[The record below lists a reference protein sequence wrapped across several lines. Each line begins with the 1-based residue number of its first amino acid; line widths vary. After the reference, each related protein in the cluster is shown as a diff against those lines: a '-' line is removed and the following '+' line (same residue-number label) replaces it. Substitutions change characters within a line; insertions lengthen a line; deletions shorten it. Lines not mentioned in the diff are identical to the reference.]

1 MADSKLV
8 LAVEKASGKEIIV
21 PDGMTKDEVLTQSVL
36 RDVAGPN
43 YVAGRDLIAWGRDF
57 TQDPDLLNKTL
68 DNFAVK
74 YAMTFMKYTMA
85 THPLSMFYRGILS
98 LGGKI
103 EGAVFN
109 PSKPV
114 DFSMQTLGVENP
126 WAVKFVEKHADTYT
140 FLFSKKDKAT
150 IVDTVDDQYFN
161 DYRTFNDWV
170 YGNIASLVNGM
181 VLSEMQTLQTAI
193 LNAIYEGKLTSID
206 AKTGATIPSLKTATA
221 GTAPTTL
228 EMATTMKQIEADLQ
242 YYSSKYN
249 SLKWQQGTA
258 AEQIWSLVPSVDS
271 VNIDMQLGANMFNA
285 DLLYDQY
292 IKRFR
297 VPVWPDLWKYSK
309 DHVVTPEDISSDFV
323 DGNTNLIGST
333 IKAGSVAAPGATDA
347 FKALDGS
354 AIKPIVLDQDVIQ
367 MWDKKR
373 TRLRVLENP
382 YDDYYNVN
390 IRQATYMVIMSALN
404 NAVLIDTS
412 KLITAP
418 SGTGA

>member
-8 LAVEKASGKEIIV
+8 LAVEKASGKEITV

-36 RDVAGPN
+36 RDVTGAN

-57 TQDPDLLNKTL
+57 TADPDLLNKTL

-206 AKTGATIPSLKTATA
+206 AKTGATIPSLKAATP

-242 YYSSKYN
+242 YYTDKYN
-249 SLKWQQGTA
+249 SLSWQQGTA
-258 AEQIWSLVPSVDS
+258 AEQIWSLVPSKDS

-297 VPVWPDLWKYSK
+297 VPVWPDLWKYSA
-309 DHVVTPEDISSDFV
+309 DHVVTPEDISSGFV

-382 YDDYYNVN
+382 YDDYYNIN

-418 SGTGA
+418 SGSGV

>member
-8 LAVEKASGKEIIV
+8 LAVEKASGKEV
-21 PDGMTKDEVLTQSVL
+21 PTVDGMSKDEVLTQSVL
-36 RDVAGPN
+36 RDVAGKD
-43 YVAGRDLIAWGRDF
+43 YVAGKDLIAWGRDF
-57 TQDPDLLNKTL
+57 SANPELLNQTL

-206 AKTGATIPSLKTATA
+206 AKTGETIPSLKTASA
-221 GTAPTTL
+221 GAAPTTL

-242 YYSSKYN
+242 YYTDKYN
-249 SLKWQQGTA
+249 SLSWQQGTA
-258 AEQIWSLVPSVDS
+258 AEQIWSLVPSKDS

-309 DHVVTPEDISSDFV
+309 DHVVTPEDISSGFV

-333 IKAGSVAAPGATDA
+333 IKSGSVAAPGATDA

-382 YDDYYNVN
+382 YDDYYNIN

-418 SGTGA
+418 TGN

>member
-8 LAVEKASGKEIIV
+8 TAVEAATGQTIPTPNGVS
-21 PDGMTKDEVLTQSVL
+21 KDEVLTQSVL
-36 RDVAGPN
+36 MKTAGPD
-43 YVAGRDLIAWGRDF
+43 YVAGKDLIAWGRDF
-57 TQDPDLLNKTL
+57 TQDPELLNKTL

-114 DFSMQTLGVENP
+114 DFSMKTIGVENP

-181 VLSEMQTLQTAI
+181 VLAEMQTLQTAI

-206 AKTGATIPSLKTATA
+206 AKTGAVITSLKAA
-221 GTAPTTL
+221 VPGEAPTTT

-242 YYSSKYN
+242 YYTNKYN
-249 SLKWQQGTA
+249 SLNWQQGTA
-258 AEQIWSLVPSVDS
+258 AEQIWTLVPSVDS

-285 DLLYDQY
+285 DLLYDKY

-309 DHVVTPEDISSDFV
+309 DHVVTAEDVTNGFV
-323 DGNTNLIGST
+323 DGNSQLIGTT
-333 IKAGSVAAPGATDA
+333 IPSGSVAAPNATDA
-347 FKALDGS
+347 VKALDGS
-354 AIKPIVLDQDVIQ
+354 AIKPIVLDKDVIQ

-404 NAVLIDTS
+404 NAILIDTS
-412 KLITAP
+412 KLIKQ
-418 SGTGA
+418 S

>member
-8 LAVEKASGKEIIV
+8 LAVEKASGKEITV

-36 RDVAGPN
+36 RDVTGAN

-57 TQDPDLLNKTL
+57 TADPDLLNKTL

-206 AKTGATIPSLKTATA
+206 AKTGATIPSLKAATP

-242 YYSSKYN
+242 YYTDKYN
-249 SLKWQQGTA
+249 SLSWQQGTA
-258 AEQIWSLVPSVDS
+258 AEQIWSLVPSKDS

-297 VPVWPDLWKYSK
+297 VPVWPDLWKYSA
-309 DHVVTPEDISSDFV
+309 DHVVTPEDISSGFV

-382 YDDYYNVN
+382 YDDYYNIN

-418 SGTGA
+418 TGTGA